1 MPKAPASPQTQNA
14 ATTTGPH
21 ESLSPQQ
28 AIDFLFAAAKAKGAE
43 AYDAVAGE
51 SESIGVEL
59 FEGKVKSTEIS
70 NSRGIGIRL
79 FRDGRPGF
87 AFTERLTHDALA
99 RTVEDA
105 WSHAGLTDPV
115 ELELP
120 KPAQLAD
127 LDLLSYNPAL
137 ESVTLDAMKALGLEL
152 ENQAKNGPFRDDR
165 IENVPYL
172 GVSRSGGYS
181 LIANSNGVLY
191 ESKSNSISAYV
202 GVVANQG
209 EIKKMGVYGRGGRSF
224 DSALFDPA
232 FMARTA
238 VERGLELLDAAPVPS
253 GAYPIVFSHRV
264 SGQLFGMFGSPFF
277 AEAAQKGQSR
287 LKDKV
292 GQSIA
297 SPLFNLVSDP
307 LIPGMPGS
315 HLFDGEGVAAQRLEI
330 VKDGVLQTFLYNLES
345 AKKAGVTPT
354 GTGSRG
360 YSGKAGTGFA
370 NYIVPLGRESLESL
384 LARHPKCL
392 LIVKLEGGSGCSAIS
407 GEISIGAQGFLY
419 ENGERVRPVD
429 RITLST
435 NFFDVLQNIQGFSNE
450 YSDAF
455 SSVKVPDVLVDNV
468 HVAG

>member
-1 MPKAPASPQTQNA
+1 MNSS
-14 ATTTGPH
+14 
-21 ESLSPQQ
+21 SLSPLQ
-28 AIDFLFAAAKAKGAE
+28 AIDFLFAAAKAKGAQ

-51 SESIGVEL
+51 SDSLGLEL

-70 NSRGIGIRL
+70 SSRGIGIRL
-79 FRDGRPGF
+79 FRDNRPGF
-87 AFTERLTHDALA
+87 AFTERLTPDALA
-99 RTVEDA
+99 RTVDDA

-115 ELELP
+115 
-120 KPAQLAD
+120 D
-127 LDLLSYNPAL
+127 LDLPQPAKLPDLDLRSFNPAL
-137 ESVTLDAMKALGLEL
+137 EDVTLEEMKTLGLKL
-152 ENQAKNGPFRDDR
+152 EEVAKAADPRV
-165 IENVPYL
+165 ENVPYL
-172 GVSRSGGYS
+172 GVSRGGGFS

-191 ESKSNSISAYV
+191 ESKSNTVSAWV
-202 GVVANQG
+202 GVVAKENDVR
-209 EIKKMGVYGRGGRSF
+209 KMGVYSRGGRSF
-224 DSALFDPA
+224 DSSIFDPE

-238 VERGLELLDAAPVPS
+238 VMRGTELLDAAPVPS
-253 GAYPIVFSHRV
+253 GAYPVVFSHRV

-292 GQSIA
+292 GETIA

-307 LIPGMPGS
+307 FMPGMPGS
-315 HLFDGEGVAAQRLEI
+315 QLFDGEGVPAQRLEV

-345 AKKAGVTPT
+345 AKKAGVAPT

-384 LARHPKCL
+384 LGRYPKCL

-419 ENGERVRPVD
+419 ENGQRVRAVD
-429 RITLST
+429 RVTLST
-435 NFFDVLQNIQGFSNE
+435 NFFDLLPAIQGFSNE

-455 SSVKVPDVLVDNV
+455 SSIKVPDVLVESV
-468 HVAG
+468 HVSG

>member
-1 MPKAPASPQTQNA
+1 MTSP
-14 ATTTGPH
+14 
-21 ESLSPQQ
+21 SLSPQQ
-28 AIDFLFAAAKAKGAE
+28 AIDFLFAAAKTKGAN

-51 SESIGVEL
+51 SESLGVEL

-115 ELELP
+115 DLELP
-120 KPAQLAD
+120 QPAQLAD
-127 LDLLSYNPAL
+127 LDLQSFNPTL
-137 ESVTLDAMKALGLEL
+137 ENVTLDEMKSLGLEL
-152 ENQAKNGPFRDDR
+152 EIQAKNGPHADAR

-191 ESKSNSISAYV
+191 ESRSNSVSAYV
-202 GVVANQG
+202 GVVAKQG
-209 EIKKMGVYGRGGRSF
+209 EIKKMGVFGRGGRHF
-224 DSALFDPA
+224 NHTLFDPA
-232 FMARTA
+232 YMARMA
-238 VERGLELLDAAPVPS
+238 VERGIELLDAAPVPS
-253 GAYPIVFSHRV
+253 GAYPVVFSHRV
-264 SGQLFGMFGSPFF
+264 SEQLFGMFGSPFF
-277 AEAAQKGQSR
+277 AEAAQKSQSR

-292 GQSIA
+292 GERIA

-307 LIPGMPGS
+307 LLPGMPGS
-315 HLFDGEGVAAQRLEI
+315 HLFDGEGVASQRLEV
-330 VKDGVLQTFLYNLES
+330 VKDGVLQTYLYNLES
-345 AKKAGVTPT
+345 AKKAGVVPT

-370 NYIVPLGRESLESL
+370 NYLVPLGTHSVEDL
-384 LARHPKCL
+384 LAQHPKCL

-419 ENGERVRPVD
+419 ENGVRVRAVD

-435 NFFDVLQNIQGFSNE
+435 NFFDLLQNIEGFSNE

-455 SSVKVPDVLVDNV
+455 SSVKVPDVLVNPV

>member
-1 MPKAPASPQTQNA
+1 MTS
-14 ATTTGPH
+14 
-21 ESLSPQQ
+21 SLSPQQ
-28 AIDFLFAAAKAKGAE
+28 AIDILFDAAKAKGAS

-51 SESIGVEL
+51 SESFGVEL

-79 FRDGRPGF
+79 FRGGRPGF
-87 AFTERLTHDALA
+87 AFTERLTRDALV

-105 WSHAGLTDPV
+105 WSHAGMTDPV
-115 ELELP
+115 DLDLP
-120 KPAQLAD
+120 RPAQLPD
-127 LDLLSYNPAL
+127 LDLQSFNAAL
-137 ESVTLDAMKALGLEL
+137 DSVSLADMKALGLEL
-152 ENQAKNGPFRDDR
+152 ENQAKNGPHRDDR

-191 ESKSNSISAYV
+191 ESKSNSISAFV
-202 GVVANQG
+202 GVVAKQG
-209 EIKKMGVYGRGGRSF
+209 EIKKMGVYGRGGRTF
-224 DSALFDPA
+224 DAGLFDPA
-232 FMARTA
+232 YMARTA
-238 VERGLELLDAAPVPS
+238 VERGIELLEAAPVPS
-253 GAYPIVFSHRV
+253 GAYPVVFSHRV

-277 AEAAQKGQSR
+277 AEAVQKGQSR

-292 GQSIA
+292 GERIA

-307 LIPGMPGS
+307 LVPGMPGS
-315 HLFDGEGVAAQRLEI
+315 HLFDGEGVPAQRLEV

-345 AKKAGVTPT
+345 AKKAGVAPT

-370 NYIVPLGRESLESL
+370 NYRVAAGQDSLDAL
-384 LARHPKCL
+384 LARSPKCL

-419 ENGERVRPVD
+419 ENGKRVRAVD

-435 NFFDVLQNIQGFSNE
+435 NFFDLLQNIQGFSNE

-455 SSVKVPDVLVDNV
+455 SSVKVPDVLVDPV
-468 HVAG
+468 YVAG